1 MSESSKNYN
10 STKEKWCNFKS
21 NPNNE
26 KIRIRDAAK
35 QLSCSE
41 AELLSTEVDGSNIK
55 FLFIENFNIFFKD
68 LLKIDKIMFLIR
80 TDSVVHEKIVM
91 TSSLRYTENKFY
103 DIEDESPVLLF
114 NYEVIMFSFYE
125 RKQHG
130 KKFLRSF
137 QFFDINGD
145 SVIKIYLKSKNELKF
160 DALSNKY
167 VISYNFEVQD
177 KVDKMMKST
186 SSKANNWVN
195 QYNLFDDYYSS
206 KFVNKTLL
214 RKIFE
219 EVSKASFPISIYC
232 IVDKVI
238 QFHNGLIKNIVD
250 FGPWL
255 NIIDKTFNIH
265 AMENKIDKNHLFTYN
280 YDENIYYSIEFFDVN
295 NLHVLGIR
303 ACSGFEE
310 DFNKILIKIGV
321 IDEI

>member
-214 RKIFE
+214 RKI
-219 EVSKASFPISIYC
+219 
-232 IVDKVI
+232 
-238 QFHNGLIKNIVD
+238 
-250 FGPWL
+250 
-255 NIIDKTFNIH
+255 
-265 AMENKIDKNHLFTYN
+265 
-280 YDENIYYSIEFFDVN
+280 
-295 NLHVLGIR
+295 
-303 ACSGFEE
+303 
-310 DFNKILIKIGV
+310 
-321 IDEI
+321 